1 MKCPR
6 SYVMKKLGLTT
17 RIMVGLALGI
27 LFGLILSPFSK
38 TPFVKDVVIDSV
50 LAFFGGAFINLMKV
64 MIVPLVS
71 VSLAMGA
78 ASIGDIK
85 KLRRIG
91 TKVLGF
97 YFATTAIA
105 VAIGLFVAKITGVG
119 KGMKMGELPVGEFKV
134 AEQDKLINVLLDMV
148 PKNIV
153 NAMSEE
159 KMLAIII
166 FFLLLGVAITAL
178 GDKVKNI
185 KVILEE
191 ANELVLKMVELIME
205 VAPIGVFALISKVVA
220 STGVD
225 VLLKLVGFVV
235 VTLIAFVIHT
245 GVYQIML
252 VSMAKMSP
260 IKFFKKFLKV
270 ISVAFSTSSSN
281 ATIPVNIETLSEN
294 FGVSEEISSFTI
306 PLGATVHM
314 DGTAIMQGVAAVF
327 IANLYNIHLGP
338 TQYLGIILT
347 AVLASVGTAGVP
359 GAGMLML
366 SLVLKQA
373 GLPLEGIGVVI
384 GVDRIIDMFR
394 TVVNITGDAVCTIV
408 VARSENEITDME
420 KFNS

>member
-1 MKCPR
+1 MRCPR

-119 KGMKMGELPVGEFKV
+119 KGMKMGELHVGEFKV

-306 PLGATVHM
+306 PLGATVNM

-394 TVVNITGDAVCTIV
+394 TVVNITGDAVCTLV
-408 VARSENEITDME
+408 VAKSENEITDME
-420 KFNS
+420 KYNS

>member
-1 MKCPR
+1 
-6 SYVMKKLGLTT
+6 MKKFGLTT
-17 RIMVGLALGI
+17 RIMIGLALGVV
-27 LFGLILSPFSK
+27 FGMILSPFAAN
-38 TPFVKDVVIDSV
+38 PFVKDVVIDSV
-50 LAFFGGAFINLMKV
+50 LAFFGGMFINLMKV

-71 VSLAMGA
+71 ISLAMGA
-78 ASIGDIK
+78 ASIGDVK

-105 VAIGLFVAKITGVG
+105 VAIGLFVAKITNVG
-119 KGMKMGELPVGEFKV
+119 KGMIHGNLPKGEYEI
-134 AEQDKLINVLLDMV
+134 AQQSKLIDVLLDMI

-178 GDKVKNI
+178 GDKVKNL
-185 KVILEE
+185 KTLLEE
-191 ANELVLKMVELIME
+191 ANELVLKMVELIMQ
-205 VAPIGVFALISKVVA
+205 VAPLGVFALISKVVA
-220 STGVD
+220 STGID
-225 VLLKLVGFVV
+225 VLVKLIGFVV

-245 GVYQIML
+245 GV
-252 VSMAKMSP
+252 MAKMNP
-260 IKFFKKFLKV
+260 IKFFKNFLNV

-281 ATIPVNIETLSEN
+281 ATIPVNIETLSEK

-306 PLGATVHM
+306 PLGATVNM

-338 TQYLGIILT
+338 TQYIGIILT

-408 VARSENEITDME
+408 VAKSENEIRDVE
-420 KFNS
+420 

>member
-1 MKCPR
+1 
-6 SYVMKKLGLTT
+6 
-17 RIMVGLALGI
+17 
-27 LFGLILSPFSK
+27 
-38 TPFVKDVVIDSV
+38 
-50 LAFFGGAFINLMKV
+50 MKV

-71 VSLAMGA
+71 ISLAMGA

-85 KLRRIG
+85 KLKRIG

-105 VAIGLFVAKITGVG
+105 VAIGLFVAKVSGIG
-119 KGMKMGELPVGEFKV
+119 KGMVHGELPKGEFKI
-134 AEQDKLINVLLDMV
+134 AEQGKLIDVLLDMV
-148 PKNIV
+148 PKNII
-153 NAMSEE
+153 NAMSDE
-159 KMLAIII
+159 KMLAIIV
-166 FFLLLGVAITAL
+166 FFLLLGVAISTL
-178 GDKVKNI
+178 GDKVKNL
-185 KVILEE
+185 KVLLEE
-191 ANELVLKMVELIME
+191 SNELVLKMVELIMK
-205 VAPIGVFALISKVVA
+205 VAPVGVFALISKVVA

-225 VLLKLVGFVV
+225 VLIRLLGFVAA
-235 VTLIAFVIHT
+235 TLFAFVIHA
-245 GVYQIML
+245 GVYQVML
-252 VSMAKMSP
+252 ITMAKVNP
-260 IKFFKKFLKV
+260 LRFFKKFFNV

-281 ATIPVNIETLSEN
+281 ATIPINIETLSEK

-306 PLGATVHM
+306 PLGATVNM

-327 IANLYNIHLGP
+327 IANLYNINLGP

-394 TVVNITGDAVCTIV
+394 TAVNITGDAVCTLV
-408 VARSENEITDME
+408 VARSENEITDTD
-420 KFNS
+420 KFYN